1 MPRSRKRKPGQSK
14 PEGPNHVWW
23 AIAGFVAVFVL
34 LAVYANSPGNIQMLI
49 TCYALFGLTVF
60 GSWIVIRSGELYL
73 RGTMITRAAQP
84 VQFWLA
90 LALVFFPLF
99 LGSGFIIAMH
109 LRSLFAA

>member
-1 MPRSRKRKPGQSK
+1 MPRSRKRKQGQSK
-14 PEGPNHVWW
+14 PEGPNHAWW

-34 LAVYANSPGNIQMLI
+34 LIVYANSPENSQMLI
-49 TCYALFGLTVF
+49 TCYGLFGLTVF

-73 RGTMITRAAQP
+73 RGNIIIRTAQP